1 MNFYKYA
8 FRKILFALLGIFL
21 ITLFFYVLLS
31 QFIINDKFNSEPLSK
46 HFFAFLGSIFSN
58 FGQVYN
64 SSSFNNAL
72 EYFGYYFK
80 YSLLFE
86 SITFILSIIF
96 GYLLGILL
104 AYKNGKIS
112 DAIISLLIFV
122 FASIPVFVLAPL
134 MIILAEYTDLP
145 VNFVPI
151 DSLNAGYML
160 LSLVLPISIILIVTV
175 SFFAIVAKNAML
187 NILSKDYIKVLK
199 TMGLSNKKIF
209 LIGVFKNLIIETI
222 NRMLAVLVFI
232 ISLGIVMERI
242 FQIPGQSLILT
253 SAFTNGEINVLM
265 CLVFYKAFVIFLFS
279 TITEIIYDVLSVENN
294 FNYHIKFRR
303 PAKVVKGEI

>member
-1 MNFYKYA
+1 MHLK
-8 FRKILFALLGIFL
+8 KILFALLGIFL

-64 SSSFNNAL
+64 SSSFNSAL

-175 SFFAIVAKNAML
+175 SFFAIVVKNAML

-199 TMGLSNKKIF
+199 TMGLSNNKVF
-209 LIGVFKNLIIETI
+209 FIGVFKNLIIETI

-265 CLVFYKAFVIFLFS
+265 CLVFYKAFVIFFIFS
-279 TITEIIYDVLSVENN
+279 YYWDYLWR
-294 FNYHIKFRR
+294 IKRG
-303 PAKVVKGEI
+303 K

>member
-8 FRKILFALLGIFL
+8 FKKILFALLGIFL

-64 SSSFNNAL
+64 SSSFNSAL

-175 SFFAIVAKNAML
+175 SFFAIVVKNAML

-199 TMGLSNKKIF
+199 TMGLSNNKVF
-209 LIGVFKNLIIETI
+209 FIGVFKNLIIETI

-232 ISLGIVMERI
+232 INLGIVMERI

-279 TITEIIYDVLSVENN
+279 AITEIIYDVLSVENN

>member
-8 FRKILFALLGIFL
+8 FKKILFALLGIFL

-64 SSSFNNAL
+64 SSSFNSAL

-175 SFFAIVAKNAML
+175 SFFAIVVKNAML

-199 TMGLSNKKIF
+199 TMGLSNNKVF
-209 LIGVFKNLIIETI
+209 FIGVFKNLIIETI

-265 CLVFYKAFVIFLFS
+265 CLVFYKVFVIFLFS
-279 TITEIIYDVLSVENN
+279 AITEIIYDVLSMENN

>member
-8 FRKILFALLGIFL
+8 FKKILFALLGIFL

>member
-8 FRKILFALLGIFL
+8 FKKILFALLGIFL

-64 SSSFNNAL
+64 SSSFNSAL

-175 SFFAIVAKNAML
+175 SFFAIVVKNAML

-199 TMGLSNKKIF
+199 TMGLSNNKVF
-209 LIGVFKNLIIETI
+209 FIGVFKNLIIETI

-232 ISLGIVMERI
+232 ISLRNCYGKNISD
-242 FQIPGQSLILT
+242 PG
-253 SAFTNGEINVLM
+253 AKPNTNFS
-265 CLVFYKAFVIFLFS
+265 FYKWWNKCFDVFSFL
-279 TITEIIYDVLSVENN
+279 
-294 FNYHIKFRR
+294 
-303 PAKVVKGEI
+303 

>member
-8 FRKILFALLGIFL
+8 FKKILFALLGIFL

-64 SSSFNNAL
+64 SSSFNSAL

-145 VNFVPI
+145 INFVPI

-175 SFFAIVAKNAML
+175 SFFAIVVKNAML

-199 TMGLSNKKIF
+199 TMGLSNNKVF
-209 LIGVFKNLIIETI
+209 FIGVFKNLIIETI

-279 TITEIIYDVLSVENN
+279 AITEIIYDVLSVENN

>member
-8 FRKILFALLGIFL
+8 FKKILFALLGIFL

-64 SSSFNNAL
+64 SSSFNSAL

-175 SFFAIVAKNAML
+175 SFFAIVVKNAML

-199 TMGLSNKKIF
+199 TMGLSNNKVF
-209 LIGVFKNLIIETI
+209 FIGVFKNLIIETI

-279 TITEIIYDVLSVENN
+279 AITEIIYDVLSMENN

>member
-8 FRKILFALLGIFL
+8 FKKILFALLGIFL

-64 SSSFNNAL
+64 SSSFNSAL

-175 SFFAIVAKNAML
+175 SFFAIVVKNAML

-199 TMGLSNKKIF
+199 TMGLSNNKVF
-209 LIGVFKNLIIETI
+209 FIGVFKNLIIETI

-279 TITEIIYDVLSVENN
+279 AITEIIYDVLSVENN

>member
-8 FRKILFALLGIFL
+8 FKKILFAFIGIFL
-21 ITLFFYVLLS
+21 ITLSFYVLLS
-31 QFIINDKFNSEPLSK
+31 QFITNDKFNNEPLSK
-46 HFFAFLGSIFSN
+46 QFLLFLGSIFSN

-86 SITFILSIIF
+86 TIAFILSIVF

-104 AYKNGKIS
+104 AYKNGKLT
-112 DAIISLLIFV
+112 DTVISLLIFI
-122 FASIPVFVLAPL
+122 FASIPAIVLAPL

-145 VNFVPI
+145 VNFVSA
-151 DSLNAGYML
+151 DSINAGYML
-160 LSLVLPISIILIVTV
+160 LSLLLPVSIILIITV
-175 SFFAIVAKNAML
+175 SFFAIVVKNAML

-199 TMGLSNKKIF
+199 TLGLSNQKVF
-209 LIGVFKNLIIETI
+209 FIGILKNLIIETI
-222 NRMLAVLVFI
+222 NRILAVLIFI
-232 ISLGIVMERI
+232 ISLGIIMERI

-253 SAFTNGEINVLM
+253 SAFANGEINVLM
-265 CLVFYKAFVIFLFS
+265 CLVFYKAFVIFVFS
-279 TITEIIYDVLSVENN
+279 AINEIIYDVLKVENN
-294 FNYHIKFRR
+294 FNFRIRFSRQIKV
-303 PAKVVKGEI
+303 AKGDL

>member
-8 FRKILFALLGIFL
+8 FKKILFAFIGIFL
-21 ITLFFYVLLS
+21 ITLSFYVLLS
-31 QFIINDKFNSEPLSK
+31 QFITNDKFNNEPLSK
-46 HFFAFLGSIFSN
+46 QFLLFLGSIFSN

-86 SITFILSIIF
+86 TIAFILSIVF

-104 AYKNGKIS
+104 AYKNGKLT
-112 DAIISLLIFV
+112 DTVISLLIFI
-122 FASIPVFVLAPL
+122 FASIPAIVLAPL

-145 VNFVPI
+145 VNFVSA
-151 DSLNAGYML
+151 DSINAGYML
-160 LSLVLPISIILIVTV
+160 LSLLLPVSIILIITV
-175 SFFAIVAKNAML
+175 SFFAIVVKNAML

-199 TMGLSNKKIF
+199 TLGLSNQKVF
-209 LIGVFKNLIIETI
+209 FIGILKNLIIETI
-222 NRMLAVLVFI
+222 NRILAVLIFI
-232 ISLGIVMERI
+232 ISLGIIMERI

-253 SAFTNGEINVLM
+253 SAFANGEINVLM
-265 CLVFYKAFVIFLFS
+265 CLVFYKAFVIFVFS
-279 TITEIIYDVLSVENN
+279 AINEIIYDVLKVENN
-294 FNYHIKFRR
+294 FNFRIRFSRPIKV
-303 PAKVVKGEI
+303 AKGDL

>member
-8 FRKILFALLGIFL
+8 FKKILFAFIGIFL
-21 ITLFFYVLLS
+21 ITLSFYVLLS
-31 QFIINDKFNSEPLSK
+31 QFIANDKFNDEPLSK
-46 HFFAFLGSIFSN
+46 QFLLFLGSIFSN

-86 SITFILSIIF
+86 TIAFILSIVF

-104 AYKNGKIS
+104 AYKNGKLT
-112 DAIISLLIFV
+112 DTVISLLIFI
-122 FASIPVFVLAPL
+122 FASIPAIVLAPL

-145 VNFVPI
+145 VNFVSA
-151 DSLNAGYML
+151 DSINAGYML
-160 LSLVLPISIILIVTV
+160 LSLLLPISIILIITV
-175 SFFAIVAKNAML
+175 SFFAIVVKNAML

-199 TMGLSNKKIF
+199 TLGLSNQKVF
-209 LIGVFKNLIIETI
+209 FIGILKNLIIETI
-222 NRMLAVLVFI
+222 NRILTILIFI
-232 ISLGIVMERI
+232 ISLGIIMERI

-253 SAFTNGEINVLM
+253 SAFANGEINVLM
-265 CLVFYKAFVIFLFS
+265 CLVFYKAFVIFVFS
-279 TITEIIYDVLSVENN
+279 AINEIIYDVLKVENN
-294 FNYHIKFRR
+294 FNFRIRFSRPIKV
-303 PAKVVKGEI
+303 AKGDL

>member
-8 FRKILFALLGIFL
+8 FKKILFALLGIFL

-46 HFFAFLGSIFSN
+46 HFFVFLGSIFSN

-175 SFFAIVAKNAML
+175 SFFAIVVKNAML

-199 TMGLSNKKIF
+199 TMGLSNKKVF
-209 LIGVFKNLIIETI
+209 FIGVFKNLIIETI

-279 TITEIIYDVLSVENN
+279 AITEIIYDVLSVENN
-294 FNYHIKFRR
+294 FNYHIKFRW

>member
-8 FRKILFALLGIFL
+8 FKKILFALLGIFL

-64 SSSFNNAL
+64 SSSFNSAL

-175 SFFAIVAKNAML
+175 SFFAIVVKNAML

-199 TMGLSNKKIF
+199 TMGLSNNKVF
-209 LIGVFKNLIIETI
+209 FIGVFKNLIIETI

-279 TITEIIYDVLSVENN
+279 AIAEIIYDVLSVENN

>member
-8 FRKILFALLGIFL
+8 FKKILFALLGIFL

-64 SSSFNNAL
+64 SSSFNSAL

-151 DSLNAGYML
+151 DSLNACYML

-175 SFFAIVAKNAML
+175 SFFAIVVKNAML

-199 TMGLSNKKIF
+199 TMGLSNNKVF
-209 LIGVFKNLIIETI
+209 FIGVFKNLIIETI

-279 TITEIIYDVLSVENN
+279 AITEIIYDVLSVENN

>member
-1 MNFYKYA
+1 
-8 FRKILFALLGIFL
+8 
-21 ITLFFYVLLS
+21 
-31 QFIINDKFNSEPLSK
+31 
-46 HFFAFLGSIFSN
+46 
-58 FGQVYN
+58 
-64 SSSFNNAL
+64 
-72 EYFGYYFK
+72 
-80 YSLLFE
+80 
-86 SITFILSIIF
+86 
-96 GYLLGILL
+96 
-104 AYKNGKIS
+104 
-112 DAIISLLIFV
+112 
-122 FASIPVFVLAPL
+122 
-134 MIILAEYTDLP
+134 MIILVEYTDLP

-265 CLVFYKAFVIFLFS
+265 CLVFYKGFCNIF
-279 TITEIIYDVLSVENN
+279 I
-294 FNYHIKFRR
+294 FNYYWDYLWRIKCG
-303 PAKVVKGEI
+303 K

>member
-8 FRKILFALLGIFL
+8 FKKILFALLGIFL

-294 FNYHIKFRR
+294 LNYHIKFRR

>member
-8 FRKILFALLGIFL
+8 FKKILFALLGIFL

-64 SSSFNNAL
+64 SSSFNSAL

-122 FASIPVFVLAPL
+122 FASIPVFILAPL

-175 SFFAIVAKNAML
+175 SFFAIVVKNAML

-199 TMGLSNKKIF
+199 TMGLSNNKVF
-209 LIGVFKNLIIETI
+209 FIGVFKNLIIETI

-279 TITEIIYDVLSVENN
+279 AITEIIYDVLSVENN

>member
-8 FRKILFALLGIFL
+8 FKKILFALLGIFL

-64 SSSFNNAL
+64 SSSFNSAL

-151 DSLNAGYML
+151 DSQNAGYML

-175 SFFAIVAKNAML
+175 SFFAIVVKNAML

-199 TMGLSNKKIF
+199 TMGLSNKKVF
-209 LIGVFKNLIIETI
+209 FIGVFKNLIIETI

-279 TITEIIYDVLSVENN
+279 AITEIIYDVLSVENN

-303 PAKVVKGEI
+303 PAKVVRGEI

>member
-8 FRKILFALLGIFL
+8 FKKILFALLGIFL

-64 SSSFNNAL
+64 SSSFDSAL

-104 AYKNGKIS
+104 AYKNGKTS

-145 VNFVPI
+145 VNFIPV

-175 SFFAIVAKNAML
+175 SFFAIVVKNAML

-199 TMGLSNKKIF
+199 TLGLSNKKVF

-222 NRMLAVLVFI
+222 NRMLTVLVFI

-279 TITEIIYDVLSVENN
+279 AITEIIYDVLSVENN
-294 FNYHIKFRR
+294 FNYRIKFRR
-303 PAKVVKGEI
+303 TAKVVKGEI

>member
-8 FRKILFALLGIFL
+8 FKKILFALLGIFL

-31 QFIINDKFNSEPLSK
+31 QFIINDKFNSEPLTK

-64 SSSFNNAL
+64 SSSFNSAL

-175 SFFAIVAKNAML
+175 SFFAIVVKNAML

-199 TMGLSNKKIF
+199 TMGLSNNKVF
-209 LIGVFKNLIIETI
+209 FIGVFKNLIIETI

-279 TITEIIYDVLSVENN
+279 AITEIIYDVLSVENN

>member
-8 FRKILFALLGIFL
+8 FKKILFALLGIFL

-64 SSSFNNAL
+64 SSSFNSAL

-175 SFFAIVAKNAML
+175 SFFAIVVKNAML

-199 TMGLSNKKIF
+199 TMGLSNKKVF
-209 LIGVFKNLIIETI
+209 FIGVFKNLIIETI
-222 NRMLAVLVFI
+222 NRLLAVLVFI

-253 SAFTNGEINVLM
+253 SSFTNGEINVLM

-279 TITEIIYDVLSVENN
+279 AITEIIYDVLSVENN
-294 FNYHIKFRR
+294 FNYHIKFRW
-303 PAKVVKGEI
+303 PAKIVKGEI

>member
-8 FRKILFALLGIFL
+8 FKKILFALLGIFL

-242 FQIPGQSLILT
+242 FQITGQSLILT

-279 TITEIIYDVLSVENN
+279 TITEII
-294 FNYHIKFRR
+294 
-303 PAKVVKGEI
+303 

>member
-1 MNFYKYA
+1 
-8 FRKILFALLGIFL
+8 
-21 ITLFFYVLLS
+21 
-31 QFIINDKFNSEPLSK
+31 
-46 HFFAFLGSIFSN
+46 
-58 FGQVYN
+58 
-64 SSSFNNAL
+64 
-72 EYFGYYFK
+72 YYFK

>member
-8 FRKILFALLGIFL
+8 FKKILFALLGIFL

-64 SSSFNNAL
+64 SSSFNSAL

-175 SFFAIVAKNAML
+175 SFFAIVVKNAML

>member
-8 FRKILFALLGIFL
+8 FKKILFALLGIFL

-64 SSSFNNAL
+64 SSSFNSAL

-122 FASIPVFVLAPL
+122 FTSIPVFVLAPL

-175 SFFAIVAKNAML
+175 SFFAIVVKNAML

-199 TMGLSNKKIF
+199 TMGLSNNKVF
-209 LIGVFKNLIIETI
+209 FIGVFKNLIIETI

-279 TITEIIYDVLSVENN
+279 AITEIIYDVLSVENN

>member
-8 FRKILFALLGIFL
+8 FKKILFALLGIFL

-134 MIILAEYTDLP
+134 MISLAEYTDLP

>member
-8 FRKILFALLGIFL
+8 FKKILFALLGIFL

-64 SSSFNNAL
+64 SSSFNSAL

-175 SFFAIVAKNAML
+175 SFFAIVVKNAML

-199 TMGLSNKKIF
+199 TMGLSNKKVF
-209 LIGVFKNLIIETI
+209 FIGVFKNLIIETI

-279 TITEIIYDVLSVENN
+279 AITEIIYDVLSVENN

>member
-8 FRKILFALLGIFL
+8 FKKILFALLGIFL

-104 AYKNGKIS
+104 AYKNGKMS

>member
-8 FRKILFALLGIFL
+8 FKKILFALLGIFL

-31 QFIINDKFNSEPLSK
+31 QFIINDKFNSEPLSN

-64 SSSFNNAL
+64 SSSFNSAL

-175 SFFAIVAKNAML
+175 SFFAIVVKNAML

-199 TMGLSNKKIF
+199 TMGLSNNKVF
-209 LIGVFKNLIIETI
+209 FIGVFKNLIIETI

-279 TITEIIYDVLSVENN
+279 AITEIIYDVLSVENN

-303 PAKVVKGEI
+303 PAKVIKGEI

>member
-8 FRKILFALLGIFL
+8 FKKILFALLGIFL

-31 QFIINDKFNSEPLSK
+31 QFIINDKFNSEPLGN
-46 HFFAFLGSIFSN
+46 HFFALLGSIFSN

-64 SSSFNNAL
+64 SSNFNSAL
-72 EYFGYYFK
+72 EYFWYYFK

-175 SFFAIVAKNAML
+175 SFFAIVVKNAML

-199 TMGLSNKKIF
+199 AMGLSNKKVF
-209 LIGVFKNLIIETI
+209 FIGVFKNLIIETI

-279 TITEIIYDVLSVENN
+279 AITEIIYDVLSVENN